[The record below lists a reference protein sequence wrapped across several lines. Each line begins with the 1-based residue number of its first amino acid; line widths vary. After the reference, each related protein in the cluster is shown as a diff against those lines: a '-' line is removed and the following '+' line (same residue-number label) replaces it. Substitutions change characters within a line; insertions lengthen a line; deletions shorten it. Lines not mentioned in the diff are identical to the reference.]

1 MTDREQLNIAR
12 ERVID
17 SVAQNMDLYGVTE
30 SIGRLYGMLLF
41 QQDPMTLDEM
51 KEELGMSKTSMS
63 TSVRTLLELK
73 MVDKV
78 WRKGVR
84 KDLYKAEED
93 WYQSFIDFFTI
104 KWRLAIT
111 ENVYAIEKSINEL
124 RVLINKDDISE
135 DVKKDAEN
143 DLEKLNYAINYYNW
157 LDRFVD
163 SLESHEIFHL
173 VPKKE
178 DEK

>member
-41 QQDPMTLDEM
+41 QQNPMTLDEM

-124 RVLINKDDISE
+124 KVLIDKDDISE
-135 DVKKDAEN
+135 DVRKDAKN
-143 DLEKLNYAINYYNW
+143 DLEKLNYAIHYYDW

-163 SLESHEIFHL
+163 SLESHEIFNL

-178 DEK
+178 EK